1 MTGTEVIDKIKN
13 KDDASFRQVVDLY
26 QPYILRLCYRFVN
39 NKETAEDLTQEVFIQ
54 IYKSLDDFKKEA
66 KLSTWIY
73 RIASAKSLDY
83 LKAAGRKKRFAAV
96 KSLLSLNKDD
106 LYKNSGSIS
115 NPHREMEN
123 TDRAEI
129 LFAALESL
137 SSSQRAAF
145 TLSKC
150 EGLNNKEIAE
160 ILGIS
165 ISAVESLVHRA
176 KENLKKKLYKYYKEI
191 I

>member
-1 MTGTEVIDKIKN
+1 MAETEVADKIKN

-54 IYKSLDDFKKEA
+54 IYKSIDEFKEEA

-73 RIASAKSLDY
+73 RIAASKALDFLKTAK
-83 LKAAGRKKRFAAV
+83 RKKRLAAV
-96 KSLLSLNKDD
+96 KSLFSLKKED
-106 LYKNSGSIS
+106 LLENSGSIV
-115 NPHREMEN
+115 NPHRELEN
-123 TDRAEI
+123 TDRAKI
-129 LFAALESL
+129 LSAALDSL
-137 SSSQRAAF
+137 NSSQRAAF

-150 EGLNNKEIAE
+150 EGLTNTEIAD

-165 ISAVESLVHRA
+165 VSAVESLVHRA
-176 KENLKKKLYKYYKEI
+176 KINLRKKLYSYYKEI